1 MPNASII
8 TNKSRAFSI
17 GTYAGTGAAQ
27 SINIGFKPCALL
39 TWNLTDGDDVNLWIS
54 AEQMK
59 FVNIALAA
67 ANITAIVAPVD
78 NGTEIGFSLPADSD
92 INENLKTYGF
102 IAFYG

>member
-39 TWNLTDGDDVNLWIS
+39 TWNLTDGDDVNL
-54 AEQMK
+54 
-59 FVNIALAA
+59 
-67 ANITAIVAPVD
+67 
-78 NGTEIGFSLPADSD
+78 
-92 INENLKTYGF
+92 
-102 IAFYG
+102 